1 MTPLSYETVR
11 LEHELRLDH
20 IEHAHLVVTTRRR
33 SVRRLAKT
41 YRSVASRN
49 RP

>member
-11 LEHELRLDH
+11 LEHELRLARIQH
-20 IEHAHLVVTTRRR
+20 SHLAVVARRR
-33 SVRRLAKT
+33 GVRRTKT
-41 YRSVASRN
+41 YRSVTSRN